1 MRVMTK
7 HYPVEQRER
16 AVKMVLD
23 HLDEY
28 RSVYA
33 ACQAIGPKVGV
44 GAESLRRW
52 TLQAQVDD
60 NQRPGM
66 TTAEQQRIKD
76 LEREV
81 RDLKEANEILKAA
94 SAFFARELDP
104 RRRGHRVARCTVDR
118 LMRDAGLSGV
128 VRGRRHRTTIRGGAD
143 SRRAPDLLDRDFSA
157 AAPNRKWVTDFT
169 YTRTWSGFVYVAF
182 VVDCYSR
189 AIVGWHA
196 ATVMDTAMATTAL
209 KMALWRRDHASRTVA
224 SGLIHHSDAGS
235 QYTSIAFAE
244 TLVLEGIAA
253 SIGSIGDA
261 YDNALAETT
270 IGLYK
275 TEAVGRNSPFLTGPL
290 KTIDDVE
297 YATMEWVDWYSARR
311 LHSLL
316 DYVPP
321 DEYESAYY
329 AQPQAPQPATSQQ

>member
-1 MRVMTK
+1 MRARGFRVESVFRVLREQGVQVAPRTYRNWKTAAPSARTVAEARLTDALWATVGTPEGMYGRRKMTA
-7 HYPVEQRER
+7 Y
-16 AVKMVLD
+16 L
-23 HLDEY
+23 
-28 RSVYA
+28 
-33 ACQAIGPKVGV
+33 
-44 GAESLRRW
+44 
-52 TLQAQVDD
+52 
-60 NQRPGM
+60 
-66 TTAEQQRIKD
+66 
-76 LEREV
+76 
-81 RDLKEANEILKAA
+81 
-94 SAFFARELDP
+94 

-118 LMRDAGLSGV
+118 LMRDEGLSGV
-128 VRGRRHRTTIRGGAD
+128 VRGRRHRTTIPGKDA
-143 SRRAPDLLDRDFSA
+143 RRAPDLLDPDFTA

-196 ATVMDTAMATTAL
+196 ATVKDTAMVTTAL
-209 KMALWRRDHASRTVA
+209 KMALWRRDHANRSVA

-275 TEAVGRNSPFLTGPL
+275 TEAVSRNSPFLTGPL
-290 KTIDDVE
+290 KTIDDVA
-297 YATMEWVDWYSARR
+297 YATMEWVDWYNARR

-321 DEYESAYY
+321 DEYEGAYY
-329 AQPQAPQPATSQQ
+329 AQPQASQPATSQQ